1 MADKEIR
8 LEFSKTEDGRNLLVL
23 SSVYQHNCSDQK
35 TVIVDDDVLEVF
47 QQTCRDL
54 ERERNWRRR
63 YGNRYI
69 YLGSDENFDAKL
81 GLTVDAPDEAVEGK
95 LYLEYLKQFFDEKVY
110 RHRMMYYLHKYS
122 LKEIAEMDSVSEVA
136 VFKSISKF
144 KNTMSKYIKS
154 SPIKIFF

>member
-1 MADKEIR
+1 MADKEIK

-23 SSVYQHNCSDQK
+23 SSVYQHNCSSQK

-47 QQTCRDL
+47 QQMCRDQ
-54 ERERNWRRR
+54 ERERNHRRR
-63 YGNRYI
+63 HGNRFI

-81 GLTVDAPDEAVEGK
+81 GLITHAPDETVESD
-95 LYLEYLKQFFDEKVY
+95 LYLEYIKRFFDEKTY
-110 RHRMMYYLHKYS
+110 RRGMLYFLHKYS

-144 KNTMSKYIKS
+144 KNTMAKIYKIKLD
-154 SPIKIFF
+154 